1 MTPKLLVSPRLF
13 PTIVGSLHLS
23 PYPLPSLALTSSFHV
38 LVLVLHALLRS
49 RSQFVSSPFLFP
61 FLASSSFP
69 LRFPVPE
76 PQVCSIAGS
85 RPSLVY
91 LFRMVF
97 CFGCVFPVET
107 VRFVFLSFPCC
118 FLPLPFVRLFPPQF
132 SCCFPAHRA
141 FQLFPGYLSI
151 SGSTA
156 PFLGLGSCGPRV
168 PPKRPHTSSLKRQ
181 SSQGRD
187 WSINLSTIRSQSTGN
202 RGIQGCGFINF
213 HCKNIN
219 CEVGE
224 GGL

>member
-1 MTPKLLVSPRLF
+1 MTPRLLVPPRLF

-23 PYPLPSLALTSSFHV
+23 PYPLPSLVLTSSFHV

-97 CFGCVFPVET
+97 CFGRVFPVET
-107 VRFVFLSFPCC
+107 VRLCFLQLSLLLLSPSFRPVILTSVLLLSSRPQGVPTLPRLSFDFRFYRPFSGAR
-118 FLPLPFVRLFPPQF
+118 FLW
-132 SCCFPAHRA
+132 PA
-141 FQLFPGYLSI
+141 
-151 SGSTA
+151 
-156 PFLGLGSCGPRV
+156 GPA
-168 PPKRPHTSSLKRQ
+168 
-181 SSQGRD
+181 
-187 WSINLSTIRSQSTGN
+187 
-202 RGIQGCGFINF
+202 
-213 HCKNIN
+213 
-219 CEVGE
+219 
-224 GGL
+224 

>member
-61 FLASSSFP
+61 FLASSSFH
-69 LRFPVPE
+69 LRFPVPK

-97 CFGCVFPVET
+97 CFGRVFPVET
-107 VRFVFLSFPCC
+107 VRFCFPQLSLLLLSPSFRPVIPTSVLLLSSRPQGVPTLPRLSFDLRFYRPFSGAR
-118 FLPLPFVRLFPPQF
+118 FLW
-132 SCCFPAHRA
+132 PA
-141 FQLFPGYLSI
+141 
-151 SGSTA
+151 GSA
-156 PFLGLGSCGPRV
+156 
-168 PPKRPHTSSLKRQ
+168 
-181 SSQGRD
+181 
-187 WSINLSTIRSQSTGN
+187 
-202 RGIQGCGFINF
+202 
-213 HCKNIN
+213 
-219 CEVGE
+219 
-224 GGL
+224 

>member
-1 MTPKLLVSPRLF
+1 VPPRLF

-97 CFGCVFPVET
+97 CFGRVFPVET
-107 VRFVFLSFPCC
+107 VRC

-156 PFLGLGSCGPRV
+156 PFLGLGSCGPRI
-168 PPKRPHTSSLKRQ
+168 PPKRPHTTSLKRQ
-181 SSQGRD
+181 SSQGRGG
-187 WSINLSTIRSQSTGN
+187 SINLSTISPQSTRN
-202 RGIQGCGFINF
+202 RGIQGWEFINF
-213 HCKNIN
+213 HCKNIS

>member
-1 MTPKLLVSPRLF
+1 MTPKLLVFPRLF
-13 PTIVGSLHLS
+13 PTIAGSLHPS
-23 PYPLPSLALTSSFHV
+23 PPPLPSLALPSSFHV

-69 LRFPVPE
+69 LRFPVPK

-168 PPKRPHTSSLKRQ
+168 PPKRPHTPSPKRQ

-187 WSINLSTIRSQSTGN
+187 GSINLSTISPQSTGN
-202 RGIQGCGFINF
+202 RGM
-213 HCKNIN
+213 
-219 CEVGE
+219 
-224 GGL
+224 